1 MLLQPPNIIPNILNV
16 QPVIRPADPVPL
28 VERNMAP
35 IIRLTMLPAFNPPEH
50 DPLLEKMMYPSTSL
64 REVKLMAAWRQN
76 TIDAKVDAAFISI
89 KAKKALK
96 QLQEGRRFSNTFD
109 QSVDTSKGT
118 EWMVSAIEGMIQTR
132 LNPDR
137 QAGWSRALALSTAMT
152 HMYNDMVRRRLAA
165 PHPIDMV
172 LEQNRNLVSLV
183 VINAWAMMQ
192 WMDYWDIVS
201 QTRLANLIGVNAGP
215 NPDQLDKTSLLYKD
229 YLKFALLKSSLLAK
243 GEAMLRRGGDP
254 RV

>member
-1 MLLQPPNIIPNILNV
+1 
-16 QPVIRPADPVPL
+16 
-28 VERNMAP
+28 
-35 IIRLTMLPAFNPPEH
+35 
-50 DPLLEKMMYPSTSL
+50 
-64 REVKLMAAWRQN
+64 MAAWRQN

-109 QSVDTSKGT
+109 QPVDYSKGT
-118 EWMVSAIEGMIQTR
+118 EWMVSAIEGMVQTR
-132 LNPDR
+132 VNPDR

-201 QTRLANLIGVNAGP
+201 QTRLANLIGVDLGP
-215 NPDQLDKTSLLYKD
+215 NAAQVPKTSLLYKD
-229 YLKFALLKSSLLAK
+229 YRTFALLKSI
-243 GEAMLRRGGDP
+243 
-254 RV
+254 